1 MCSHTYLIGQHS
13 VLSDDGTST
22 KLSQVHLFWTAVQFF
37 LSRSPLHLHS
47 LYVST
52 VVSLKWMRR
61 SCVFPRTVVFTGL
74 NTAYYS
80 VLYHN
85 HQNTNWENIF
95 WKNCVCPSSRV
106 PERMKSMTMLMLVFP
121 FNLSLICIYATQT
134 LCTFLSL
141 KPPLVW
147 HVSCTMFDSIPD
159 HNSSWSPFWKL
170 NKRALMHRY

>member
-1 MCSHTYLIGQHS
+1 MLSHVFDWPTQCVVRWWHINKVEPGSSFLDGRAVFSFPEPSAFALPLRQHS
-13 VLSDDGTST
+13 GLIEMNEGV
-22 KLSQVHLFWTAVQFF
+22 
-37 LSRSPLHLHS
+37 
-47 LYVST
+47 
-52 VVSLKWMRR
+52 
-61 SCVFPRTVVFTGL
+61 CVFPRTVVFTGL